1 MVVLKY
7 PVFSFRHKALNI
19 LLVTDL
25 DDRYAKM
32 GLLNNGHGS

>member
-1 MVVLKY
+1 LEHS
-7 PVFSFRHKALNI
+7 VFSFRHKALNI

-32 GLLNNGHGS
+32 GIFNNGHGS